1 MNATTLTRQKIEAMR
16 DEAAAARD
24 YAMVDTCT
32 RAISGDEAAAEV
44 VARAIADAAAMDDEA
59 PVAATEYGLA
69 LYGHDE
75 TYAAVIDRDGVA
87 LDRHDAPECNAHGWD
102 YSVGDTIEID
112 GRKCRLT
119 HVSGD
124 IQTGDTR
131 GNYLEAIA
139 RVIG

>member
-1 MNATTLTRQKIEAMR
+1 MTTKTLTHQQIAAMR

-69 LYGHDE
+69 LYEHDE

-87 LDRHDAPECNAHGWD
+87 LDRHDAPECDAHGWG

-112 GRKCRLT
+112 GRQCRLT

-131 GNYLEAIA
+131 GNFVEAIA

>member
-1 MNATTLTRQKIEAMR
+1 MTTEKLTAQQIAAMR
-16 DEAAAARD
+16 DEATSAGD
-24 YAMVDTCT
+24 YAMVDTCK
-32 RAISGDEAAAEV
+32 RAMSGDEAAAEI
-44 VARAIADAAAMDDEA
+44 VARAIADAAAMDDESPA
-59 PVAATEYGLA
+59 AATEYGLA
-69 LYGHDE
+69 LYEHDE

-87 LDRHDAPECNAHGWD
+87 LDRHDAPECDAHGWG

-131 GNYLEAIA
+131 GHYVEAIA